1 MRVII
6 TDFAKQEIRK
16 TANYIKKEFGKI
28 SKDNFLQSIRLTR
41 KLIEANPY
49 LGPKEQSLDELPGN
63 YRSIVVNNL
72 NKMVYSIKDAHI
84 LIEDLWDI
92 RREPNS
98 LKARINP
105 LSED

>member
-6 TDFAKQEIRK
+6 TDFAKQEIRR
-16 TANYIKKEFGKI
+16 TASYIQKEFGKI
-28 SKDNFLQSIRLTR
+28 SKNNFLQSIRLTR
-41 KLIEANPY
+41 KLIGTNPY

-72 NKMVYSIKDAHI
+72 NKIVYSIKEDHI
-84 LIEDLWDI
+84 LIEDLWDV

-98 LKARINP
+98 LKRQINP
-105 LSED
+105 